1 MKKYTVTFTQYS
13 SYEVEADNED
23 DAVAV
28 AEDLF
33 DGEMRSPV
41 ANTFYDEVEV
51 CEIGGDQ

>member
-33 DGEMRSPV
+33 ETEMRDPI
-41 ANTFYDEVEV
+41 ANTFYDEVDV
-51 CEIGGDQ
+51 YEI